1 MYQRN
6 ASQPPM
12 TPRMPAPDKTRAIM
26 AFSSLSAMRPAT
38 MPPTTP
44 VMVSM
49 NMKRAV
55 IWAKVFSPKKA
66 LSTPPVWC
74 QSAWPGQSMKER
86 MPTITRSVAT
96 DASPKMIEMR
106 VWVRGSTRPA
116 R

>member
-1 MYQRN
+1 
-6 ASQPPM
+6 
-12 TPRMPAPDKTRAIM
+12 M

-106 VWVRGSTRPA
+106 VDALIMIGGKVDEMVSDEEYVEKINQITDTIPV
-116 R
+116 